1 MGGEGG
7 GLSEAGF
14 WRKWGAGEL
23 GEVSRGLGYMKVGQ
37 VSKGDSWVGNG
48 ELRC

>member
-1 MGGEGG
+1 MGGGGG

-23 GEVSRGLGYMKVGQ
+23 GEVSRGLGYAKA
-37 VSKGDSWVGNG
+37 G
-48 ELRC
+48 EDE